1 MILKLIEQQLNGY
14 PRQARSQGG
23 SGGSIESPFNMI
35 DCNYLLNYL
44 LSRDSLR
51 DALRLPSCLFY
62 MSWLSSIQPKR
73 HSKRSS
79 SSRSS
84 NIITKYFRSESQAA
98 NASGSKSSLSD
109 NPVVILIGS
118 DDDLTETEDTVSAKS
133 THSSRSTV
141 ASTKDT
147 VVNTLPSSSGGS
159 DSVASPSTSEL
170 SHMHSKTVSN
180 KDTNTKSSAKAAEI
194 NDIGLVI
201 QEGMSLE
208 EVSRA
213 VSALSPCQKY
223 SLLTK
228 HFKPDR
234 GFLFPKI
241 YSNGCNRS
249 FQLSWLERYPWLV
262 YSKEVDGGFCKYCS
276 LFVKDRNS
284 LSALVNCPFRKWVK
298 VNKIVEGHKDTV
310 YHKIAIECAVD
321 FRQSINRPEL
331 SINARISTEI
341 FNRIQENR
349 HILKCCTN
357 CILYCGRQCIA
368 LRGDR
373 ENLEKLDQN
382 PGNFFVNA

>member
-1 MILKLIEQQLNGY
+1 MSHNTQC
-14 PRQARSQGG
+14 RHVARGG
-23 SGGSIESPFNMI
+23 SGGSIEPPFNMI

-51 DALRLPSCLFY
+51 DALRSSLRLPSCLCY
-62 MSWLSSIQPKR
+62 MSWSIQPKR

-118 DDDLTETEDTVSAKS
+118 DDELTETEDTVSAKS

-159 DSVASPSTSEL
+159 DSAASPSTSEL

-180 KDTNTKSSAKAAEI
+180 KDTNSKSSAKAAEI

-223 SLLTK
+223 SLLTNQIGD
-228 HFKPDR
+228 F
-234 GFLFPKI
+234 
-241 YSNGCNRS
+241 
-249 FQLSWLERYPWLV
+249 
-262 YSKEVDGGFCKYCS
+262 CS
-276 LFVKDRNS
+276 LK
-284 LSALVNCPFRKWVK
+284 
-298 VNKIVEGHKDTV
+298 
-310 YHKIAIECAVD
+310 YIAMVVTD
-321 FRQSINRPEL
+321 H
-331 SINARISTEI
+331 
-341 FNRIQENR
+341 FNF
-349 HILKCCTN
+349 
-357 CILYCGRQCIA
+357 
-368 LRGDR
+368 
-373 ENLEKLDQN
+373 
-382 PGNFFVNA
+382 PGWRDIHG